1 MAGLITSTGKD
12 TVNPMKAR
20 AHKGRLVM
28 DEPTDLPDVHVE
40 ISEGWD
46 MDPAE
51 LAELQKV
58 LDESEEDVK
67 AGRVVSAED
76 FLAGLGKRR

>member
-1 MAGLITSTGKD
+1 
-12 TVNPMKAR
+12 MKAR